1 MAKEINYYGQ
11 LRPTGVD
18 NSAAKRLQA
27 VAGLADQVQDIAYQ
41 AGAERA
47 QREGKREGLT
57 AGQAAAVEGQP
68 LEKREGILSAFS
80 IKDNSYNDALES
92 AYLSQVSVDS
102 QEQMARIAAQYP
114 DDVEAYSKAAAQ
126 VRAGITSSID
136 PNYQGVVGAT
146 LDNVIQSYETKV
158 FANQAARGR
167 ALADES
173 RLANIETLGRNAA
186 SFAREGNTEQAVFS
200 LLEAKT
206 VLDSMA
212 PENGESWVTEQYRLL
227 VREVKEQ
234 EVKHG
239 LANKL
244 ETEGRDAA
252 FKSLSEL
259 ENTGEFT
266 ADEFDALKSGAKA
279 MLERDVSIQEASRKV
294 ASEKEAETVKDYI
307 NVISMGGSP
316 DSALTSQV
324 NNIIAGD
331 ADLTESVNLA
341 RSVASF
347 SLGSSAKRQ
356 NDLALSEAKALKGE
370 DVAVYQ
376 AQLASQAAISKA
388 VEKDPLAFA
397 ASQGLI
403 ALEPIDMQSPN
414 FMSKRIEQAE
424 MMSQHYGAPVPPLTD
439 REISD
444 LAARIPGMTVD
455 DKISLAEMIAPAID
469 NKRDPRAQLP
479 GLLSEKNQQ
488 IFAQVAAIGDR
499 DIQRAVF
506 DGQEA
511 LDGGTFK
518 LPSNTDYLP
527 IFEDYVGD
535 VYGADDKASTMKA
548 VLAHYA
554 GTTIPGEVFSSS
566 DFKESLIAVAGN
578 IDSINGFKTY
588 IPRVAGGE
596 GQFQSFVDN
605 IDAEYMSI
613 YFSGAEAQDAAN
625 KVHKGMLRAVEENL
639 YEVLVEGNQVLV
651 KPDGNPLQISYDPKV
666 AKVLLSRKLG
676 RDFEETQQ
684 RQAVFNR
691 GGKFFGGV
699 EPEKDLLTIPT
710 SKRFTK
716 MDEPIFGDPESK
728 PSQQGIG
735 SAPEGTVDS
744 LRARLQSL
752 KDDDKDPS
760 AYLKRLERS
769 MADSGYSEDFIARFL
784 SKVEP

>member
-1 MAKEINYYGQ
+1 MAKEITYYGQ

-18 NSAAKRLQA
+18 DSAARRLQA
-27 VAGLADQVQDIAYQ
+27 IAGLADQVQDVAYQ

-47 QREGKREGLT
+47 QREGEREGLT

-186 SFAREGNTEQAVFS
+186 SFAREGSTEQAAFT

-212 PENGESWVTEQYRLL
+212 PKKGESWVTEQYRLL

-234 EVKHG
+234 EIKHG

-244 ETEGRDAA
+244 EAEGRDAA
-252 FKSLSEL
+252 FTSLSEL

-294 ASEKEAETVKDYI
+294 ASEKEAETVEDYI

-347 SLGSSAKRQ
+347 SLGSGAKRQ

-403 ALEPIDMQSPN
+403 DLEPIDMQSPN

-444 LAARIPGMTVD
+444 LAARIPGMIVD

-469 NKRDPRAQLP
+469 NDRDPRAQLP

-488 IFAQVAAIGDR
+488 VFAQVAAMGNFNDQI
-499 DIQRAVF
+499 AVF
-506 DGQEA
+506 VGQER
-511 LDGGTFK
+511 LD
-518 LPSNTDYLP
+518 
-527 IFEDYVGD
+527 
-535 VYGADDKASTMKA
+535 
-548 VLAHYA
+548 
-554 GTTIPGEVFSSS
+554 
-566 DFKESLIAVAGN
+566 AGN
-578 IDSINGFKTY
+578 
-588 IPRVAGGE
+588 
-596 GQFQSFVDN
+596 
-605 IDAEYMSI
+605 
-613 YFSGAEAQDAAN
+613 
-625 KVHKGMLRAVEENL
+625 
-639 YEVLVEGNQVLV
+639 
-651 KPDGNPLQISYDPKV
+651 
-666 AKVLLSRKLG
+666 LL
-676 RDFEETQQ
+676 
-684 RQAVFNR
+684 
-691 GGKFFGGV
+691 
-699 EPEKDLLTIPT
+699 KDLTLDQYSDIF
-710 SKRFTK
+710 RF
-716 MDEPIFGDPESK
+716 DF
-728 PSQQGIG
+728 
-735 SAPEGTVDS
+735 
-744 LRARLQSL
+744 
-752 KDDDKDPS
+752 DK
-760 AYLKRLERS
+760 
-769 MADSGYSEDFIARFL
+769 L
-784 SKVEP
+784 S